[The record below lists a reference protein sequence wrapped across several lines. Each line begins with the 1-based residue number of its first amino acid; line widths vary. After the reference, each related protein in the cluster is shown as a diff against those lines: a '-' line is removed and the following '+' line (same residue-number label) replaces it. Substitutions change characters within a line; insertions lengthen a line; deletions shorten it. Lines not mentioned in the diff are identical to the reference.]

1 MSAAASNYK
10 AQSHQRTFK
19 TQPIDVA
26 ITKIISSYLSLTC
39 ILASFEL

>member
-10 AQSHQRTFK
+10 GRSHQRTHK
-19 TQPIDVA
+19 TQPVDVA

-39 ILASFEL
+39 ILTSFEL

>member
-1 MSAAASNYK
+1 MSVAASNYK
-10 AQSHQRTFK
+10 GRSHQRIYK